1 MCNTVTSWC
10 WRGLL
15 SFLILKLKLFNL
27 YLYVWLD
34 LLDLTFHFYKVDP
47 PPMRLEVQVCTSS
60 QSVLTHPRNCD
71 GRFGVKWSRR
81 GESVLRVS
89 PPPERDTIHL
99 RTVVG
104 AVLREDVLHLP
115 NPGVRIFIHPP
126 PSVVFITKV
135 FCHNLNIALSLCSSH
150 HPKYLHVGSYHSSS
164 TILFFWFYMFIFMCV
179 CVCTCVY
186 YQEKNIKS
194 KKSFIVIIE

>member
-34 LLDLTFHFYKVDP
+34 LLDLTLHFYKADP

-71 GRFGVKWSRR
+71 GRFGVKWNRR
-81 GESVLRVS
+81 GGVS
-89 PPPERDTIHL
+89 PTGVSPQRGTPFIWEL
-99 RTVVG
+99 WL
-104 AVLREDVLHLP
+104 VLYSGKTCSTFP
-115 NPGVRIFIHPP
+115 IQGFGSSSTPP

-164 TILFFWFYMFIFMCV
+164 TILFFLILYVYIYVCMCV
-179 CVCTCVY
+179 YMCTL
-186 YQEKNIKS
+186 S
-194 KKSFIVIIE
+194 GKKY

>member
-34 LLDLTFHFYKVDP
+34 LLDLTLHFYKVDP

-81 GESVLRVS
+81 GGVS
-89 PPPERDTIHL
+89 PAGVSPQRGTPFIWEL
-99 RTVVG
+99 WL
-104 AVLREDVLHLP
+104 VLYS
-115 NPGVRIFIHPP
+115 GK
-126 PSVVFITKV
+126 S
-135 FCHNLNIALSLCSSH
+135 CSTF
-150 HPKYLHVGSYHSSS
+150 PIQGFGSSS
-164 TILFFWFYMFIFMCV
+164 TPTQRCV
-179 CVCTCVY
+179 HH
-186 YQEKNIKS
+186 
-194 KKSFIVIIE
+194 KSFLSQPEHCFEFMFFTSSKISPRGQLSQ

>member
-34 LLDLTFHFYKVDP
+34 LLDLTLHFYKVDP

-71 GRFGVKWSRR
+71 GRFGVKWNRR
-81 GESVLRVS
+81 GGVS
-89 PPPERDTIHL
+89 PTGVSPQRGTPFIWEL
-99 RTVVG
+99 WL
-104 AVLREDVLHLP
+104 VLYSGKSCSTFP
-115 NPGVRIFIHPP
+115 IQGFGSSSTP
-126 PSVVFITKV
+126 PSVVLITKV
-135 FCHNLNIALSLCSSH
+135 FCHNPNIASSLCSLHIIQNISTWAAITVA
-150 HPKYLHVGSYHSSS
+150 PPSCFFGSICLYLCV
-164 TILFFWFYMFIFMCV
+164 TV
-179 CVCTCVY
+179 CVCMCTL
-186 YQEKNIKS
+186 S
-194 KKSFIVIIE
+194 GKKY

>member
-34 LLDLTFHFYKVDP
+34 LLDLTLHFYKADP

-71 GRFGVKWSRR
+71 GRFGVKWNRR
-81 GESVLRVS
+81 GGVS
-89 PPPERDTIHL
+89 PTGVSPQRGTPFIWEL
-99 RTVVG
+99 WL
-104 AVLREDVLHLP
+104 VLYSGKSCSTFP
-115 NPGVRIFIHPP
+115 IQGFGSSSTP
-126 PSVVFITKV
+126 PSVVLITKV
-135 FCHNLNIALSLCSSH
+135 FCHNPNIASSLCSSH
-150 HPKYLHVGSYHSSS
+150 HSKYPHVSSYQSSS
-164 TILFFWFYMFIFMCV
+164 TILFFLILYVYIYVWLCACV
-179 CVCTCVY
+179 CVCVCVY
-186 YQEKNIKS
+186 TCTLS
-194 KKSFIVIIE
+194 GKKY